1 MHGNEVQEWGER
13 DVAGALPS
21 RFVCWSHQRS
31 RRQLPIVTPQR
42 TDFRLPSHIHT
53 ASAVLRALEEDTSAA
68 AGELFLDLVA
78 KYFAATRTGNGQVS
92 TPHSGGELA
101 ARFLEVLPRHG
112 RPLAEIV
119 KRLAV
124 DVMAD
129 ANQLMHPMSLGH
141 QVAAPLPAAVWS
153 ESLIGALNQ
162 SMAIWEMSPTATV
175 IETQLVR
182 ELTGLI
188 GWGQEAGGTFTSG
201 GTEATFTALL
211 AARAHALPDA
221 WQDGVGA
228 EPPVVL
234 CGEHAH
240 YCVSRAVAQLGLGM
254 RAAVVVPSREWKMDT
269 SVLREMLDGLARDG
283 RVVMAVV
290 ATAGSTATGSF
301 DDLETIGELCES
313 RGTWLHVD
321 GAHGASALLS
331 PAHSHRVRGLHL
343 ARSLAWDAH
352 KMMLMPL
359 AAGMLLV
366 RDEAELSQAFT
377 QHAPYLFHGAH
388 GERVWDQG
396 TRSFQCSRRAEAIKV
411 WVAIQRYGTEGLAA
425 LYDRLSESAHQLY
438 ELIEERTDFV
448 TLHVP
453 ETNILC
459 FRWVGDGALEDAV
472 LDQINLDL
480 RTRYNRAGHGWIT
493 TTVLGGRRVLRVTV
507 MNPRTTRAHLASM
520 LDELAREAIVASS
533 R

>member
-1 MHGNEVQEWGER
+1 
-13 DVAGALPS
+13 LPP
-21 RFVCWSHQRS
+21 HN
-31 RRQLPIVTPQR
+31 
-42 TDFRLPSHIHT
+42 DN
-53 ASAVLRALEEDTSAA
+53 ASAVLLALEEDASAA
-68 AGELFLDLVA
+68 AGEMFVA
-78 KYFAATRTGNGQVS
+78 LIAEYFAATRARDGQVS
-92 TPHSGGELA
+92 TARSADELA
-101 ARFLEVLPRHG
+101 ARFSDALPQHG
-112 RPLAEIV
+112 RPLGEIV
-119 KRLAV
+119 KRLAA

-129 ANQLMHPMSLGH
+129 ANHLMHPMSLGH

-182 ELTGLI
+182 RLTALV
-188 GWGQEAGGTFTSG
+188 GWGEEAGGTFTSG

-211 AARAHALPDA
+211 AARAHVLPDA
-221 WQDGVGA
+221 WQEGVVG

-254 RAAVVVPSREWKMDT
+254 RAAMVVPSREWKMDT
-269 SVLREMLDGLARDG
+269 SVLREMLDRLARDG
-283 RVVMAVV
+283 RTVMAVV

-301 DDLETIGELCES
+301 DDLETIGALCEA
-313 RGTWLHVD
+313 RGIWLHVD

-331 PAHSHRVRGLHL
+331 PAHRHRVRGLHR

-366 RDEAELSQAFT
+366 RDEAELAQAFT

-388 GERVWDQG
+388 GTRVWDQG
-396 TRSFQCSRRAEAIKV
+396 TRSFQCSRRADAIKV
-411 WVAIQRYGTEGLAA
+411 WVAIQRYGIEGLAA
-425 LYDRLSESAHQLY
+425 LHDRLSESARQLHD
-438 ELIEERTDFV
+438 LIAERTDFV
-448 TLHVP
+448 TMHPP

-459 FRWVGDGALEDAV
+459 FRWVGDGSLDEDV
-472 LDQINLDL
+472 LDRLNLDL
-480 RTRYNRAGHGWIT
+480 RARYNHAGRGWIT
-493 TTVLGGRRVLRVTV
+493 TTLLGGRRVLRVTV
-507 MNPRTTRAHLASM
+507 MNPRTTSADLESM
-520 LDELAREAIVASS
+520 LDELAREALATSE